1 MRSGDAGPTAQPA
14 IAGAVAA
21 GGVIGA
27 LARYGAGVALP
38 TAAGAFPLTTF
49 AVNVVGCA
57 LMGALVAALA
67 RTPGAHPLLRPFLGT
82 GVLGGF
88 TTFSAFA
95 VETVELLSGPP
106 LQVALGLLYA
116 AGTVVCAVGA
126 AALGALLVRP

>member
-27 LARYGAGVALP
+27 LARHGAGVALP

-95 VETVELLSGPP
+95 VETVELLSGR
-106 LQVALGLLYA
+106 
-116 AGTVVCAVGA
+116 TVRTGERVTAEPWGVLILEEQQGKD
-126 AALGALLVRP
+126 